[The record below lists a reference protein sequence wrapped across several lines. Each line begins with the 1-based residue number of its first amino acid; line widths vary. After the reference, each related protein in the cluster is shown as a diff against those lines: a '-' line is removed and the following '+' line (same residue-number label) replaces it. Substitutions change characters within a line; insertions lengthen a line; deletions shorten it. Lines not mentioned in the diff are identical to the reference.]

1 MRKRTKGGRWI
12 SIRSLRSDAGTRVR
26 CHCLLLRKREFPT
39 NEMKMKIRIFSALLT
54 LCMVF
59 PAAAAQEERK
69 KSENLV
75 LDRVVAVVN
84 SEVVTRLDLDEQ
96 VKVATQQLKRQGT
109 PLPARDVLERQLLER
124 LVTAKVL
131 AQTAKET
138 GLRVDDTQLQ
148 RSIERIAQE
157 NKASPE
163 AFRKMLEADGI
174 DFNRFREELRNEILI
189 ARLKEREV
197 DSKILITDAEIDNYL
212 KNQQS
217 QGGKDDECN
226 LSHILILVPEQAS
239 PEQIQAK
246 RVVAEKAL
254 DQIKGGADFRQVS
267 AGVSDAQNA
276 LDGGPL
282 GWRPAARLPQI
293 FVDSVKNMK
302 VGDVSQVL
310 RSANGFH
317 IIKLTD
323 KRGNE
328 TPVIIQQT
336 HARHI
341 LIRLSEVVSEAEA
354 KQRLTN
360 LKERIENGTSFTEL
374 ARLQS
379 EDASASRG
387 GDLGWLSPGDTVPE
401 FERAM
406 TGLEPGQV
414 SDPVQSPFG
423 WHLIQVVE
431 RRSEDMS
438 KERQRVLAR
447 QSIRTRKADEA
458 YQEWVRQQRDRAYVE
473 LRLDEH

>member
-1 MRKRTKGGRWI
+1 MLGAIVYCRN
-12 SIRSLRSDAGTRVR
+12 DAN
-26 CHCLLLRKREFPT
+26 FPIT
-39 NEMKMKIRIFSALLT
+39 EMKMNMRILPAVLLVC
-54 LCMVF
+54 LAF
-59 PAAAAQEERK
+59 PVSAAQEGRK
-69 KSENLV
+69 RNDSLM

-96 VKVATQQLKRQGT
+96 VKVALQQLKRQGT
-109 PLPARDVLERQLLER
+109 PLPAPDVLERQLLER

-131 AQTAKET
+131 AQSAKET

-157 NKASPE
+157 NKMAPE

-217 QGGKDDECN
+217 QGGKDDEYS
-226 LSHILILVPEQAS
+226 LSHILVLVPEQAS
-239 PEQIQAK
+239 PEQIKAK
-246 RVVAEKAL
+246 RTIAEKAL

-276 LDGGPL
+276 LEGGPL

-293 FVDSVKNMK
+293 FVDSVKTMK
-302 VGDVSQVL
+302 VGDVSAVL

-317 IIKLTD
+317 IIKLLD

-328 TPVIIQQT
+328 SPVIIPQT

-341 LIRLSEVVSEAEA
+341 LIRLNEVVSETEA
-354 KQRLTN
+354 KQRLIN
-360 LKERIENGTSFTEL
+360 LKERIENGANFTEL

-406 TGLEPGQV
+406 NGLEPGQV

-473 LRLDEH
+473 LRLEER

>member
-1 MRKRTKGGRWI
+1 
-12 SIRSLRSDAGTRVR
+12 
-26 CHCLLLRKREFPT
+26 
-39 NEMKMKIRIFSALLT
+39 MKINARIYCAALI
-54 LCMVF
+54 LCLAM
-59 PAAAAQEERK
+59 PAAAAPDERK
-69 KSENLV
+69 KSDNVV

-84 SEVVTRLDLDEQ
+84 SEVVTRLDLDDQ
-96 VKVATQQLKRQGT
+96 VKIASQQLKRQGT
-109 PLPARDVLERQLLER
+109 PLPAADVLERQLLER
-124 LVTAKVL
+124 LVTSKVL
-131 AQTAKET
+131 TQTARET

-157 NKASPE
+157 NKATPE

-212 KNQQS
+212 KNLQS
-217 QGGKDDECN
+217 QGGKDEEYS
-226 LSHILILVPEQAS
+226 LSHILVLVPEQAS
-239 PEQIQAK
+239 PEQIQTK
-246 RVVAEKAL
+246 RVIADKAL

-293 FVDSVKNMK
+293 FVDAVKTMK
-302 VGDVSQVL
+302 VGEVSPVL

-317 IIKLTD
+317 IIKLAD
-323 KRGNE
+323 KRGNDS
-328 TPVIIQQT
+328 PVIIQQT

-341 LIRLSEVVSEAEA
+341 LIRLNEVVSEAEA

-360 LKERIENGTSFTEL
+360 LKERIDNGTSFIEL

-406 TGLEPGQV
+406 NGLEPGQV

-431 RRSEDMS
+431 RRNEDMS

-458 YQEWVRQQRDRAYVE
+458 YQAWVRQQRDRAYVE
-473 LRLDEH
+473 LRLEEH

>member
-1 MRKRTKGGRWI
+1 MNMRI
-12 SIRSLRSDAGTRVR
+12 LCA
-26 CHCLLLRKREFPT
+26 LLLVCLAFPV
-39 NEMKMKIRIFSALLT
+39 S
-54 LCMVF
+54 
-59 PAAAAQEERK
+59 AAQEGRK
-69 KSENLV
+69 RNDSLM

-96 VKVATQQLKRQGT
+96 VKVALQQLKRQGT
-109 PLPARDVLERQLLER
+109 PLPAPDVLERQLLER

-131 AQTAKET
+131 AQSARET

-157 NKASPE
+157 NKMTPE

-217 QGGKDDECN
+217 QGGKDDEYS
-226 LSHILILVPEQAS
+226 LSHILVLVPEQAS
-239 PEQIQAK
+239 PEQIKAK
-246 RVVAEKAL
+246 RIIAEKAL
-254 DQIKGGADFRQVS
+254 EQIKGGADFRQVS

-276 LDGGPL
+276 LEGGPL

-293 FVDSVKNMK
+293 FVESVKTMK
-302 VGDVSQVL
+302 VGDVSTVL

-317 IIKLTD
+317 IIKLLD

-328 TPVIIQQT
+328 SPVIIPQT

-341 LIRLSEVVSEAEA
+341 LIRLNEVVSEAEA

-360 LKERIENGTSFTEL
+360 LKERIENGANFTEL

-387 GDLGWLSPGDTVPE
+387 GDLGWLSPGDTVAE

-406 TGLEPGQV
+406 NGLEPGQV

-473 LRLDEH
+473 LRLEER

>member
-1 MRKRTKGGRWI
+1 
-12 SIRSLRSDAGTRVR
+12 
-26 CHCLLLRKREFPT
+26 
-39 NEMKMKIRIFSALLT
+39 MKMNIRIGLT
-54 LCMVF
+54 LSMLCVCLT
-59 PAAAAQEERK
+59 AAAAREDQGKNEVV
-69 KSENLV
+69 L

-84 SEVVTRLDLDEQ
+84 NDVVTRLDLDEQ
-96 VKVATQQLKRQGT
+96 VKVAIQQLKRQGT
-109 PLPARDVLERQLLER
+109 PLPAHDILERQLLER
-124 LVTAKVL
+124 MITAKVL
-131 AQTAKET
+131 TQTARDT

-148 RSIERIAQE
+148 RAIERIAQE
-157 NKASPE
+157 NKATPE
-163 AFRKMLEADGI
+163 AFRKMLETDGI

-212 KNQQS
+212 KNQQN
-217 QGGKDDECN
+217 QGGKDDEYN

-246 RVVAEKAL
+246 RAIAEKAL
-254 DQIKGGADFRQVS
+254 AQIKEGADFRQVS

-293 FVDSVKNMK
+293 FVDSVKTLK
-302 VGDVSQVL
+302 VGDVSPVL

-317 IIKLTD
+317 IIKLND

-341 LIRLSEVVSEAEA
+341 LIRLNEVVSEAEA
-354 KQRLTN
+354 RQRLTN
-360 LKERIENGTSFTEL
+360 LKERIENGTSFVEL

-406 TGLEPGQV
+406 NALEPGQV

-423 WHLIQVVE
+423 LHLIQVVE
-431 RRSEDMS
+431 RRNEDMS

-447 QSIRTRKADEA
+447 QAIRSRKSDEA

-473 LRLDEH
+473 LHLEDH

>member
-1 MRKRTKGGRWI
+1 MPGAFVNCRK
-12 SIRSLRSDAGTRVR
+12 DAN
-26 CHCLLLRKREFPT
+26 FPIT
-39 NEMKMKIRIFSALLT
+39 EMKMKIRILTAVLL
-54 LCMVF
+54 LCLCFQVM
-59 PAAAAQEERK
+59 AAQDDRK
-69 KSENLV
+69 RNDSV
-75 LDRVVAVVN
+75 MLDRVVAVVN

-96 VKVATQQLKRQGT
+96 VKVALQQLKRQGT
-109 PLPARDVLERQLLER
+109 PLPAPDVLERQLLER

-131 AQTAKET
+131 AQSAKET

-148 RSIERIAQE
+148 HSIERIAQE
-157 NKASPE
+157 NKMAPE
-163 AFRKMLEADGI
+163 AFRKLLEADGI

-189 ARLKEREV
+189 VRLKEREV

-217 QGGKDDECN
+217 QGGKDDEYS

-239 PEQIQAK
+239 PEQIKAK

-254 DQIKGGADFRQVS
+254 DQIKGGADFRQIS

-293 FVDSVKNMK
+293 FGDSVKAMK
-302 VGDVSQVL
+302 VGDVSAVL

-317 IIKLTD
+317 IIKLLD

-328 TPVIIQQT
+328 SPVIIPQT

-341 LIRLSEVVSEAEA
+341 LIRLNEVVSEADA
-354 KQRLTN
+354 KQRLIN
-360 LKERIENGTSFTEL
+360 LKERIENGADFTEL

-406 TGLEPGQV
+406 NGLEPGQV

-473 LRLDEH
+473 LRLDER

>member
-1 MRKRTKGGRWI
+1 MNMRIPPAVLLLCLALPVMAEQEGRKRNDSVT
-12 SIRSLRSDAGTRVR
+12 
-26 CHCLLLRKREFPT
+26 
-39 NEMKMKIRIFSALLT
+39 
-54 LCMVF
+54 
-59 PAAAAQEERK
+59 
-69 KSENLV
+69 

-96 VKVATQQLKRQGT
+96 VKVALQQLKRQGT
-109 PLPARDVLERQLLER
+109 PLPAPDVLERQLLER
-124 LVTAKVL
+124 LVTTKVL
-131 AQTAKET
+131 AQSARET

-157 NKASPE
+157 NKLAPE
-163 AFRKMLEADGI
+163 AFRKMLEAEGI

-212 KNQQS
+212 KVQQN
-217 QGGKDDECN
+217 QGGKDDEYS
-226 LSHILILVPEQAS
+226 LSHILVLVPEQAS
-239 PEQIQAK
+239 PEQIKAK
-246 RVVAEKAL
+246 RTIAEKAL

-267 AGVSDAQNA
+267 AGISDAQNA

-293 FVDSVKNMK
+293 FVDAVKTMK
-302 VGDVSQVL
+302 VGDVSAVL

-317 IIKLTD
+317 IIKLLD

-328 TPVIIQQT
+328 SPVIIPQT

-341 LIRLSEVVSEAEA
+341 LIRLNEVVSEGEA

-360 LKERIENGTSFTEL
+360 LKERIENGATFAEL

-406 TGLEPGQV
+406 NGLEPGQV

-473 LRLDEH
+473 LRLEER

>member
-1 MRKRTKGGRWI
+1 MGVLPNI
-12 SIRSLRSDAGTRVR
+12 
-26 CHCLLLRKREFPT
+26 
-39 NEMKMKIRIFSALLT
+39 NMKIRMDVLRGILLT
-54 LCMVF
+54 MFACSAT
-59 PAAAAQEERK
+59 AAEDSRK
-69 KSENLV
+69 GNESLL

-96 VKVATQQLKRQGT
+96 VKVALQQLKRQGT
-109 PLPARDVLERQLLER
+109 PLPAADVLERHLLER
-124 LVTAKVL
+124 LITVTLLVQSAR
-131 AQTAKET
+131 ET

-148 RSIERIAQE
+148 LSIERIAQE
-157 NKASPE
+157 NKMAPE

-174 DFNRFREELRNEILI
+174 DFSRFREELRNEILI
-189 ARLKEREV
+189 SRLREREV

-212 KNQQS
+212 KTQQS
-217 QGGKDDECN
+217 REGKDDEYS

-239 PEQIQAK
+239 PEQIKAK
-246 RVVAEKAL
+246 RIIAEKAL
-254 DQIKGGADFRQVS
+254 EQIKAGADFRQIS
-267 AGVSDAQNA
+267 AGVSDTQNA

-282 GWRPAARLPQI
+282 GWRSAARLPQI
-293 FVDSVKNMK
+293 FVESALSMK
-302 VGDVSQVL
+302 VGDVSTVL

-317 IIKLTD
+317 IIKLLD

-328 TPVIIQQT
+328 SPVIISQT
-336 HARHI
+336 RARHI

-354 KQRLTN
+354 KQRLIN
-360 LKERIENGTSFTEL
+360 IKERIVNGASFIEL

-406 TGLEPGQV
+406 MALKPDQV

-447 QSIRTRKADEA
+447 QAIRSRKADEA

-473 LRLDEH
+473 LHLEER

>member
-1 MRKRTKGGRWI
+1 MGTLPRIRMTIRTHV
-12 SIRSLRSDAGTRVR
+12 LRGI
-26 CHCLLLRKREFPT
+26 LL
-39 NEMKMKIRIFSALLT
+39 S
-54 LCMVF
+54 MVACI
-59 PAAAAQEERK
+59 AAAAEEGR
-69 KSENLV
+69 NRDDGLL

-96 VKVATQQLKRQGT
+96 VKVALKQLKRQGT
-109 PLPARDVLERQLLER
+109 PLPAADVLERQLLER
-124 LVTAKVL
+124 LITVTLLVQSAR
-131 AQTAKET
+131 ET

-148 RSIERIAQE
+148 LSMERIAQE
-157 NKASPE
+157 NKVAPE

-174 DFNRFREELRNEILI
+174 DFSRFREELRNEILI
-189 ARLKEREV
+189 SRLREREV

-212 KNQQS
+212 KTQQS
-217 QGGKDDECN
+217 LEGKDDEYS

-239 PEQIQAK
+239 PEQIKAK
-246 RVVAEKAL
+246 RIIAEKAHE
-254 DQIKGGADFRQVS
+254 QIKAGADFRQIS
-267 AGVSDAQNA
+267 AGVSDAPNA

-282 GWRPAARLPQI
+282 GWRSAARLPQI
-293 FVDSVKNMK
+293 FVESALSMK
-302 VGDVSQVL
+302 VGEVSTVL

-317 IIKLTD
+317 IIKLLD

-328 TPVIIQQT
+328 SPVIISQT
-336 HARHI
+336 RARHI
-341 LIRLSEVVSEAEA
+341 LIRLSEVVSETEA

-360 LKERIENGTSFTEL
+360 IKERIDNGASFIEL

-387 GDLGWLSPGDTVPE
+387 GDLGWLNPGDTVPE

-406 TGLEPGQV
+406 MALEPGQV

-447 QSIRTRKADEA
+447 QAIRSRKADEA

-473 LRLDEH
+473 LHLEER

>member
-1 MRKRTKGGRWI
+1 MKMIMRI
-12 SIRSLRSDAGTRVR
+12 PAAV
-26 CHCLLLRKREFPT
+26 LLLCV
-39 NEMKMKIRIFSALLT
+39 ALRV
-54 LCMVF
+54 M
-59 PAAAAQEERK
+59 AAQDDRK
-69 KSENLV
+69 HNDSLM

-96 VKVATQQLKRQGT
+96 VKVASQQLKRQGT

-124 LVTAKVL
+124 LITAKVL
-131 AQTAKET
+131 AQSARET

-157 NKASPE
+157 NKMAPE
-163 AFRKMLEADGI
+163 GFRKMLEADGI

-217 QGGKDDECN
+217 QGGKDDEYD
-226 LSHILILVPEQAS
+226 LSHILVLVPEQAS

-246 RVVAEKAL
+246 RAIAEKAL

-276 LDGGPL
+276 LEGGPL

-293 FVDSVKNMK
+293 FVDSVKIMK
-302 VGDVSQVL
+302 VGDVSSVL

-317 IIKLTD
+317 IIKLMD

-328 TPVIIQQT
+328 TPVIIPQT

-341 LIRLSEVVSEAEA
+341 LIRLNEVVSEAEA

-360 LKERIENGTSFTEL
+360 LKERIENGASFTEL

-406 TGLEPGQV
+406 NGLEPGQV
-414 SDPVQSPFG
+414 GEPVQTPFG

-473 LRLDEH
+473 WRLEER

>member
-1 MRKRTKGGRWI
+1 MKTTLRI
-12 SIRSLRSDAGTRVR
+12 S
-26 CHCLLLRKREFPT
+26 F
-39 NEMKMKIRIFSALLT
+39 ALAVLSVA
-54 LCMVF
+54 LNAM
-59 PAAAAQEERK
+59 AAPGDRK
-69 KSENLV
+69 KEDHQA
-75 LDRVVAVVN
+75 LDRIVAVVN

-96 VKVATQQLKRQGT
+96 IKVATQQLKRQGT
-109 PLPARDVLERQLLER
+109 PLPAHDVLERQLLER
-124 LVTAKVL
+124 LITAKVL
-131 AQTAKET
+131 AQNAKET

-157 NKASPE
+157 NKASPDQ
-163 AFRKMLEADGI
+163 FRKILEGDGI

-197 DSKILITDAEIDNYL
+197 DSKILITDAEVDNYL
-212 KNQQS
+212 KNQQG
-217 QGGKDDECN
+217 QAGKDDEFS
-226 LSHILILVPEQAS
+226 LSHILVLVPEQAS
-239 PEQIQAK
+239 PEQIQSK
-246 RVVAEKAL
+246 RVIAEKAL
-254 DQIKGGADFRQVS
+254 DQLKGGADFRQVS
-267 AGVSDAQNA
+267 AGVSDAPNA
-276 LDGGPL
+276 LDGGAL

-293 FVDSVKNMK
+293 FVDAVKTMK
-302 VGDVSQVL
+302 VGDTSPVL

-328 TPVIIQQT
+328 TPIIIQQT

-341 LIRLSEVVSEAEA
+341 LIRINEVVSENEA

-360 LKERIENGTSFTEL
+360 LKERIENGTAFAEL

-379 EDASASRG
+379 EDASASKG
-387 GDLGWLSPGDTVPE
+387 GDLGWLNPGDTVPE

-406 TGLEPGQV
+406 NALEPGQV

-447 QSIRTRKADEA
+447 QSIRTRKSDEA

-473 LRLDEH
+473 VRLEEQR

>member
-1 MRKRTKGGRWI
+1 MVYCRNDVHVSITELKLNMRI
-12 SIRSLRSDAGTRVR
+12 YAV
-26 CHCLLLRKREFPT
+26 
-39 NEMKMKIRIFSALLT
+39 ALM
-54 LCMVF
+54 LCIAF
-59 PAAAAQEERK
+59 PAAAAQDERK
-69 KSENLV
+69 KSDNV
-75 LDRVVAVVN
+75 SLDRVVAVVN

-96 VKVATQQLKRQGT
+96 VKVATQQLNRQGT

-131 AQTAKET
+131 TQNAKET

-157 NKASPE
+157 NKMSPE
-163 AFRKMLEADGI
+163 AFRKMLETDGI

-217 QGGKDDECN
+217 QGGKDDEFSI
-226 LSHILILVPEQAS
+226 SHILILVPEQAS

-246 RVVAEKAL
+246 RVIAEKAL
-254 DQIKGGADFRQVS
+254 DQLKGGADFRQVS

-282 GWRPAARLPQI
+282 GWRPTARLPQI
-293 FVDSVKNMK
+293 FVDAIKNMK
-302 VGDVSQVL
+302 VGDVSPVL

-328 TPVIIQQT
+328 SPVIIQQT

-341 LIRLSEVVSEAEA
+341 LIRLNEVVSEVEA

-360 LKERIENGTSFTEL
+360 LKERIENGTSFAEL

-406 TGLEPGQV
+406 NGIEPGQV

-423 WHLIQVVE
+423 WHLIQVIE

-473 LRLDEH
+473 LRLEDR

>member
-1 MRKRTKGGRWI
+1 MLGAIVNCRNY
-12 SIRSLRSDAGTRVR
+12 AN
-26 CHCLLLRKREFPT
+26 FPT
-39 NEMKMKIRIFSALLT
+39 TEMKMNIRIPSAVLLIC
-54 LCMVF
+54 LAF
-59 PAAAAQEERK
+59 PVMSAQNDRK
-69 KSENLV
+69 RNDSLM

-96 VKVATQQLKRQGT
+96 VKVALQQLKRQGT
-109 PLPARDVLERQLLER
+109 PLPAADVLERQLLER

-131 AQTAKET
+131 AQSAKET

-148 RSIERIAQE
+148 RSIDRIAQE
-157 NKASPE
+157 NKMAPE

-212 KNQQS
+212 KTQQS
-217 QGGKDDECN
+217 QGGKNDEYS
-226 LSHILILVPEQAS
+226 LSHILVLVPEQAS
-239 PEQIQAK
+239 PEQIKAK
-246 RVVAEKAL
+246 RTIAEKAL

-276 LDGGPL
+276 LEGGPL

-293 FVDSVKNMK
+293 FVDSVKTMK
-302 VGDVSQVL
+302 VGDVSAVL

-317 IIKLTD
+317 IIKLLD

-328 TPVIIQQT
+328 SPVIIPQA

-341 LIRLSEVVSEAEA
+341 LIRLNDVVSETEA
-354 KQRLTN
+354 KQRLIN
-360 LKERIENGTSFTEL
+360 LKERIVNGANFSEL

-406 TGLEPGQV
+406 NGLEPGQV

-473 LRLDEH
+473 LRLEER

>member
-1 MRKRTKGGRWI
+1 M
-12 SIRSLRSDAGTRVR
+12 TRERVSGAMVYR
-26 CHCLLLRKREFPT
+26 RDRVNFLIA
-39 NEMKMKIRIFSALLT
+39 EMKMNMRIPPAVLL
-54 LCMVF
+54 LCLAF
-59 PAAAAQEERK
+59 PVMAEPEGRK
-69 KSENLV
+69 RNESLM

-96 VKVATQQLKRQGT
+96 VKVALQQLKRQAT
-109 PLPARDVLERQLLER
+109 PLPAADVLERQMLER
-124 LVTAKVL
+124 LVTTKVL
-131 AQTAKET
+131 AQSARET

-148 RSIERIAQE
+148 HSIERIAQE
-157 NKASPE
+157 NKLAPE
-163 AFRKMLEADGI
+163 AFRKMLEAEGI

-212 KNQQS
+212 KNQQN
-217 QGGKDDECN
+217 QGGKDDEYS
-226 LSHILILVPEQAS
+226 LSHILVLVPEQAS
-239 PEQIQAK
+239 PEQIKAK
-246 RVVAEKAL
+246 RTIAEKAL

-267 AGVSDAQNA
+267 AGISDAQNA

-282 GWRPAARLPQI
+282 GWRPTARLPQI
-293 FVDSVKNMK
+293 FVDAVKTMK
-302 VGDVSQVL
+302 VGDASAVL

-317 IIKLTD
+317 IIKLLG

-328 TPVIIQQT
+328 SPVIIPQT

-341 LIRLSEVVSEAEA
+341 LIRLNEVVSEAEA

-360 LKERIENGTSFTEL
+360 LRERIDHGANFAEL

-406 TGLEPGQV
+406 NGLEPGQV

-473 LRLDEH
+473 LRLEER

>member
-1 MRKRTKGGRWI
+1 
-12 SIRSLRSDAGTRVR
+12 
-26 CHCLLLRKREFPT
+26 
-39 NEMKMKIRIFSALLT
+39 MKMNMRIYAAVLVLCTAFSAG
-54 LCMVF
+54 
-59 PAAAAQEERK
+59 AAQDDRK
-69 KSENLV
+69 KNENIM

-96 VKVATQQLKRQGT
+96 VKVALQQLNRQGT

-124 LVTAKVL
+124 LITAKVL
-131 AQTAKET
+131 AQTARET
-138 GLRVDDTQLQ
+138 GLRVDDAQLQ
-148 RSIERIAQE
+148 RAIERIAQE
-157 NKASPE
+157 NKLAPE
-163 AFRKMLEADGI
+163 AFRKMLETDGI

-197 DSKILITDAEIDNYL
+197 DSKILITDAEIDIYL

-217 QGGKDDECN
+217 QGGKDDEYS

-246 RVVAEKAL
+246 RVIAGKAL

-282 GWRPAARLPQI
+282 GWRSAARLPQI
-293 FVDSVKNMK
+293 FVDSVKTMK
-302 VGDVSQVL
+302 VGDVSPVL

-317 IIKLTD
+317 IVKLMD

-328 TPVIIQQT
+328 TPVIIPQT
-336 HARHI
+336 HAQHI
-341 LIRLSEVVSEAEA
+341 LIRLNEVVSEAEA

-387 GDLGWLSPGDTVPE
+387 GDLGWLSPGDTVAE

-406 TGLEPGQV
+406 NALEPGQV
-414 SDPVQSPFG
+414 SEPVQSPFG
-423 WHLIQVVE
+423 WHLIQVIE

-473 LRLDEH
+473 LRLDER

>member
-1 MRKRTKGGRWI
+1 MTHEHLPGAFVYSRN
-12 SIRSLRSDAGTRVR
+12 DADI
-26 CHCLLLRKREFPT
+26 PT
-39 NEMKMKIRIFSALLT
+39 IEMKMSMRIPWAVLLSSLALPV
-54 LCMVF
+54 M
-59 PAAAAQEERK
+59 AAQDNPKRHDT
-69 KSENLV
+69 LL

-84 SEVVTRLDLDEQ
+84 SEVVTRIDLDEQ
-96 VKVATQQLKRQGT
+96 VKVARQQLKRQGT
-109 PLPARDVLERQLLER
+109 PLPASDVLERQLLER
-124 LVTAKVL
+124 LVTVKVL
-131 AQTAKET
+131 AQSARET

-157 NKASPE
+157 NKLAPE
-163 AFRKMLEADGI
+163 PFRKMLEADGI

-197 DSKILITDAEIDNYL
+197 DSKILVTDAEIDNYL
-212 KNQQS
+212 KNLQS
-217 QGGKDDECN
+217 QGGKDDEYS
-226 LSHILILVPEQAS
+226 LAHILVLVPEQAS
-239 PEQIQAK
+239 PEQIKAK
-246 RVVAEKAL
+246 RIVAEKAL

-267 AGVSDAQNA
+267 AGISDAQGA
-276 LDGGPL
+276 LEGGPL

-293 FVDSVKNMK
+293 FVESVKTMK
-302 VGDVSQVL
+302 VGDVSALL

-317 IIKLTD
+317 IIKLLD

-328 TPVIIQQT
+328 SPVIIPQT

-341 LIRLSEVVSEAEA
+341 LIRLNEVVSEAEA

-360 LKERIENGTSFTEL
+360 LKERIENGANFTEL

-387 GDLGWLSPGDTVPE
+387 GDLGWLSAGDTVPE
-401 FERAM
+401 IERAM
-406 TGLEPGQV
+406 NALEPGQV

-473 LRLDEH
+473 LRLEER

>member
-1 MRKRTKGGRWI
+1 MGALPKI
-12 SIRSLRSDAGTRVR
+12 SMTIRRHVLRGI
-26 CHCLLLRKREFPT
+26 LL
-39 NEMKMKIRIFSALLT
+39 S
-54 LCMVF
+54 MVACI
-59 PAAAAQEERK
+59 AAAAEESR
-69 KSENLV
+69 NRDDGLL

-96 VKVATQQLKRQGT
+96 VKVALKQLKRQGT
-109 PLPARDVLERQLLER
+109 PLPAADVLERQLLER
-124 LVTAKVL
+124 LITVTLLVQSAR
-131 AQTAKET
+131 ET

-148 RSIERIAQE
+148 LSMERIAQE
-157 NKASPE
+157 NKVAPE

-174 DFNRFREELRNEILI
+174 DFSRFREELRNEILI
-189 ARLKEREV
+189 SRLREREV

-212 KNQQS
+212 KTQQS
-217 QGGKDDECN
+217 REGKDDEYS

-239 PEQIQAK
+239 PEQIKAK
-246 RVVAEKAL
+246 LIIAEKAHE
-254 DQIKGGADFRQVS
+254 QIKAGADFRQIS
-267 AGVSDAQNA
+267 AGVSDAPNA

-282 GWRPAARLPQI
+282 GWRSAARLPQI
-293 FVDSVKNMK
+293 FVESALSMK
-302 VGDVSQVL
+302 VGEASTVL

-317 IIKLTD
+317 IIKLLD

-328 TPVIIQQT
+328 SPVIISQT
-336 HARHI
+336 RARHI
-341 LIRLSEVVSEAEA
+341 LIRLSEVVSETEA

-360 LKERIENGTSFTEL
+360 IKERIDNGASFIEL

-387 GDLGWLSPGDTVPE
+387 GDLGWLNPGDTVPE

-406 TGLEPGQV
+406 MALEPGQV

-447 QSIRTRKADEA
+447 QAIRSRKADEA
-458 YQEWVRQQRDRAYVE
+458 YQEWVRQQRDRTYVE
-473 LRLDEH
+473 LHLEER

>member
-1 MRKRTKGGRWI
+1 MK
-12 SIRSLRSDAGTRVR
+12 RSLYAAVLIA
-26 CHCLLLRKREFPT
+26 C
-39 NEMKMKIRIFSALLT
+39 IALP
-54 LCMVF
+54 VG
-59 PAAAAQEERK
+59 AAQEERK
-69 KSENLV
+69 KYDAIA

-96 VKVATQQLKRQGT
+96 VKVALMQLKRQGT
-109 PLPARDVLERQLLER
+109 PLPAREVLERQLLDR
-124 LVTAKVL
+124 LVTSKVL
-131 AQTAKET
+131 AQSAKET

-148 RSIERIAQE
+148 RAIERIAQE
-157 NKASPE
+157 NKVSPE
-163 AFRKMLEADGI
+163 QFRKTMESEGI

-212 KNQQS
+212 KNEQS
-217 QGGKDDECN
+217 QSGKDEEYS
-226 LSHILILVPEQAS
+226 LAHILIMVPEQAS
-239 PEQIQAK
+239 PEQIKSK
-246 RVVAEKAL
+246 RVIAEKAL

-282 GWRPAARLPQI
+282 GWRTASRLPQI
-293 FVDSVKNMK
+293 FVESVKSMN
-302 VGDVSQVL
+302 VGDVSPVL

-317 IIKLTD
+317 ILKLVD

-328 TPVIIQQT
+328 SPVIIQQT

-341 LIRLSEVVSEAEA
+341 LIRLNEVVSEAEA
-354 KQRLTN
+354 KQRLNN
-360 LKERIENGTSFTEL
+360 LKERIENDTSFAEL

-379 EDASASRG
+379 EDATASRG
-387 GDLGWLSPGDTVPE
+387 GDLGWLSPGDAVPE

-406 TGLEPGQV
+406 NALQPGQV
-414 SDPVQSPFG
+414 SDPVQTPFG
-423 WHLIQVVE
+423 WHLIQVIE
-431 RRSEDMS
+431 RRNEDMS

-473 LRLDEH
+473 LRLENH

>member
-1 MRKRTKGGRWI
+1 
-12 SIRSLRSDAGTRVR
+12 
-26 CHCLLLRKREFPT
+26 
-39 NEMKMKIRIFSALLT
+39 MKMNIRTFFVLLI
-54 LCMVF
+54 LCIVF

-69 KSENLV
+69 KSDNLV
-75 LDRVVAVVN
+75 LDRVIAVVN

-96 VKVATQQLKRQGT
+96 VKVATQQLNRQGT

-138 GLRVDDTQLQ
+138 CLRVDDTQLQ

-217 QGGKDDECN
+217 QGGKDDEYS
-226 LSHILILVPEQAS
+226 LSHILVLVPEQAS

-302 VGDVSQVL
+302 VGDVSPVL

-317 IIKLTD
+317 IIKLMD

-406 TGLEPGQV
+406 TGLDPGQV

-473 LRLDEH
+473 LRLEEH

>member
-1 MRKRTKGGRWI
+1 
-12 SIRSLRSDAGTRVR
+12 LTRERAFGVLVYSR
-26 CHCLLLRKREFPT
+26 NDIKIT
-39 NEMKMKIRIFSALLT
+39 ITEMKANLRFYAAVVLL
-54 LCMVF
+54 CIPF
-59 PAAAAQEERK
+59 FAAAAQESHK
-69 KSENLV
+69 KDTEV
-75 LDRVVAVVN
+75 PLDRVVAVVN
-84 SEVVTRLDLDEQ
+84 SEVITRLDLDEQ
-96 VKVATQQLKRQGT
+96 MKIALQQLKRQGT
-109 PLPARDVLERQLLER
+109 PLPARDALERQLLER

-131 AQTAKET
+131 VQTARET

-157 NKASPE
+157 NKESPE
-163 AFRKMLEADGI
+163 EFRKKLEDDGI

-212 KNQQS
+212 KNQQN
-217 QGGKDDECN
+217 QGGKDEEYN

-239 PEQIQAK
+239 PEQIQTK
-246 RVVAEKAL
+246 RIIAEKAL
-254 DQIKGGADFRQVS
+254 EQLRGGADFRQVS
-267 AGVSDAQNA
+267 AGVSDAPNA

-282 GWRPAARLPQI
+282 GWRTAARLPQI
-293 FVDSVKNMK
+293 FVDAVKSLK
-302 VGDVSQVL
+302 VGDVSPVL

-317 IIKLTD
+317 IIKLVD

-341 LIRLSEVVSEAEA
+341 LIRLNEVVSEADA
-354 KQRLTN
+354 KQRLVN
-360 LKERIENGTSFTEL
+360 LKERIENGTSFAEL

-406 TGLEPGQV
+406 NALEPGQV

-423 WHLIQVVE
+423 WHLIQVIE

-447 QSIRTRKADEA
+447 QAIRTRKADEA
-458 YQEWVRQQRDRAYVE
+458 YQEWVRQQRDRAYIE
-473 LRLDEH
+473 LRLDER